1 MKELKQSTPLQ
12 GGKYIIKRVLGQGG
26 FGITY
31 LAEQVS
37 LGREVAI
44 KEFFMKDNCE
54 RDIVTGKVTTGNTL
68 QIGRYHAKFLKEAR
82 TLSGLSHPNII
93 SIIDVFE
100 ENCTAYYAMP
110 FMPNGSLS
118 DLVKRNGPLQEDVAL
133 RYIKQIAQALKYM
146 HNKHL
151 CHFDVK
157 PANILLDANDN
168 AVLIDFG
175 ISKNYDAHGNE
186 TSTTPIGMSEGYAP
200 LEQYQQMVSEFS
212 PASDVYSL
220 GGTLYY
226 LVMGK
231 VPPSAINIAQGADLE
246 LGVNLSCDT
255 RNLIEMAMRTSS
267 KQRLQNVDRFIKEE
281 QNESPSSIQDVEWE
295 DDEEDENTLKQ
306 LLRNYWKEWKWWMI
320 SGIVILLVLG
330 IAYVVHNSVSN
341 APIRDL
347 VNDGMV
353 YVPGG
358 TFTMGA
364 RDEQNGYSEERP
376 SHEVTLSGYYIS
388 KYEVTQELW
397 EAVMGNN
404 PSGFQSV
411 SKGSSKHPVEMVS
424 WDDCQEFI
432 SKLNKITGENFRLP
446 SEAEW
451 GFAARGGESSLNYK
465 YSDSNSLKEVA
476 WFANNS
482 DSSSH
487 PVGTKKPNEFGL
499 YDMNG
504 NVWEW
509 CQDWYG
515 EYPNNSQTNPIG
527 PPSGTHHVY
536 RGGSWDDPE
545 SYCRISFRG
554 HKMQSNERSNRLGLR
569 LVMDAK

>member
-1 MKELKQSTPLQ
+1 MNELRQGTPLQ
-12 GGKYIIKRVLGQGG
+12 GGRYIIKRVLGQGG

-37 LGREVAI
+37 LGRNVAI
-44 KEFFMKDNCE
+44 KEFFMKDNCQ
-54 RDIVTGKVTTGNTL
+54 RNSVTGKVTTGNTL

-100 ENCTAYYAMP
+100 ENGTAYYAMP

-231 VPPSAINIAQGADLE
+231 VPPSAINIAQGTDLE
-246 LGVNLSCDT
+246 LDVNLSYDT

-281 QNESPSSIQDVEWE
+281 QNESSSMVQDVEWE
-295 DDEEDENTLKQ
+295 DDEEDENTLKL
-306 LLRNYWKEWKWWMI
+306 LLRKYREELKWWMTF
-320 SGIVILLVLG
+320 GIIGFLGILCYALWQGQQPYSSDENTILSADSTMIDYCDSLSIGNDSNTAFGYQDNMRGIDDQSLGLHEQVVAEEQDNQSSDTKEIIFRSVDEMPQFPGGDQALMKYLSSHINYPPMAAENNVQGKVILQFVVG
-330 IAYVVHNSVSN
+330 TDGRVGEVKIARSVDKDLDKEAVRVVKSL
-341 APIRDL
+341 PKFI
-347 VNDGMV
+347 
-353 YVPGG
+353 PG
-358 TFTMGA
+358 
-364 RDEQNGYSEERP
+364 RQNGQAVPVWY
-376 SHEVTLSGYYIS
+376 TL
-388 KYEVTQELW
+388 
-397 EAVMGNN
+397 
-404 PSGFQSV
+404 PV
-411 SKGSSKHPVEMVS
+411 S
-424 WDDCQEFI
+424 F
-432 SKLNKITGENFRLP
+432 KLQ
-446 SEAEW
+446 
-451 GFAARGGESSLNYK
+451 
-465 YSDSNSLKEVA
+465 
-476 WFANNS
+476 
-482 DSSSH
+482 
-487 PVGTKKPNEFGL
+487 GTN
-499 YDMNG
+499 
-504 NVWEW
+504 
-509 CQDWYG
+509 
-515 EYPNNSQTNPIG
+515 
-527 PPSGTHHVY
+527 
-536 RGGSWDDPE
+536 
-545 SYCRISFRG
+545 
-554 HKMQSNERSNRLGLR
+554 
-569 LVMDAK
+569 